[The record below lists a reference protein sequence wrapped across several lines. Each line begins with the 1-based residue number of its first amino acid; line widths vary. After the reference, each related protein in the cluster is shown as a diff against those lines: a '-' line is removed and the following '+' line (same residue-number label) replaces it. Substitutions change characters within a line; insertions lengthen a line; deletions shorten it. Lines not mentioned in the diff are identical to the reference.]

1 MNKSINKFMHVCSA
15 FIGVVLYLFLFGCS
29 SSIIGGVSKK
39 EALQNIKWSYDK
51 AAIELTINTSET
63 LNLYNNEAHSIAL
76 TIVQFSDPNDF
87 LLYDQD
93 ANKTARLLLDGND
106 AKGWLSV
113 KQIFLNPGE
122 NKTLLLDRAQKAQYI
137 GVVAGYNDLVS
148 EKVARFYRLGIE
160 YDSSGIIVKKYEAKP
175 APLQIQL
182 SLGESGIIDTKT
194 HDQIPKKIVKEPK
207 AGVMPMTTHPKN
219 RLIKSKL

>member
-1 MNKSINKFMHVCSA
+1 MNK
-15 FIGVVLYLFLFGCS
+15 FIPTCHFVLCAIFCCFLSGCS
-29 SSIIGGVSKK
+29 SGFMGGVSKK
-39 EALQNIKWSYDK
+39 AALQNIKWSYDK
-51 AAIELTINTSET
+51 AAIELAINTSET

-93 ANKTARLLLDGND
+93 ANKTARLLLDGNN

-122 NKTLLLDRAQKAQYI
+122 SKTLLLDRAQKAQYI

-182 SLGESGIIDTKT
+182 SLGESGIVDTKT
-194 HDQIPKKIVKEPK
+194 RDQIPKKIIKEPK
-207 AGVMPMTTHPKN
+207 AGVMPMAAHPNN
-219 RLIKSKL
+219 RLIQSKL